1 MESMTL
7 AASRMV
13 EVCLLTA
20 LASVGSAVAYAVPFA
35 QVAGQ
40 EAATQNQP
48 QSTSPDSAPQSR
60 ATQEKQSD
68 QKKSDAATVQKRRTK
83 KRRPGS
89 ASTKQAPPK
98 PAGADSTNENPP
110 KVIVKN
116 GGTTDPT
123 EKIAPE
129 MSQQQASSQRQKA
142 KDLLTGTDVNLK
154 KISGRRL
161 NSNQQDMV
169 KQIQQYVEQAKAA
182 GDAGDLEREHNLA
195 VKANLLSQALLK

>member
-1 MESMTL
+1 M
-7 AASRMV
+7 
-13 EVCLLTA
+13 
-20 LASVGSAVAYAVPFA
+20 
-35 QVAGQ
+35 
-40 EAATQNQP
+40 
-48 QSTSPDSAPQSR
+48 
-60 ATQEKQSD
+60 
-68 QKKSDAATVQKRRTK
+68 
-83 KRRPGS
+83 
-89 ASTKQAPPK
+89 
-98 PAGADSTNENPP
+98 
-110 KVIVKN
+110 IVKN

-154 KISGRRL
+154 KISGRPL